1 MLPWILAFS
10 EGFGKQRG
18 YNILF
23 GFADYNFFL
32 FSKDAPDELQLL
44 SVTIQGQQSL
54 DFHCASCIDLEKLL
68 EVPFIR

>member
-1 MLPWILAFS
+1 MDITFCSVLLII
-10 EGFGKQRG
+10 
-18 YNILF
+18 N
-23 GFADYNFFL
+23 FL
-32 FSKDAPDELQLL
+32 FSKDAPDELPLL